1 MLVALIGL
9 TAVVLAACS
18 GDGSGFSTASTGG
31 SSQSSASTVKPVGG
45 GDFCVRLKELNSAT
59 ERLPEPG
66 SPDEAGPLR
75 AFGTLLEESAAKLQA
90 SAPTELRS
98 AMELFVR
105 NSNQAATSFKAG
117 ARPPARTQSPEER
130 EAGDK
135 IAKYAADNCGG

>member
-1 MLVALIGL
+1 VLVALLGL

-18 GDGSGFSTASTGG
+18 GDGSGSSTASTAG
-31 SSQSSASTVKPVGG
+31 SSQSSGSTVEPVGG
-45 GDFCVRLKELNSAT
+45 GDFCVRLKELDSAT
-59 ERLPEPG
+59 QRLPEPG

-75 AFGTLLEESAAKLQA
+75 AFGTFLEESAAKLQA
-90 SAPTELRS
+90 SAPTELRP

-117 ARPPARTQSPEER
+117 ARPPARPPSPEER

>member
-18 GDGSGFSTASTGG
+18 GDGSDSSTASTGG
-31 SSQSSASTVKPVGG
+31 SSQSSGSTVKPVGG
-45 GDFCVRLKELNSAT
+45 GDFCVRLKELDSAT
-59 ERLPEPG
+59 QRLPEPG

-75 AFGTLLEESAAKLQA
+75 AFGTFLEESAAKLQA